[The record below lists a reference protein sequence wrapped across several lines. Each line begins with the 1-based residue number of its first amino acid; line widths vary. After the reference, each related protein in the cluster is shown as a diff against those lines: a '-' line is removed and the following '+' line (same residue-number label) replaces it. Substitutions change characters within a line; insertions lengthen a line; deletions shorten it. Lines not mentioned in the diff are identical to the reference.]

1 MPIILQPQP
10 PSATAAATGTS
21 GTIATSGV
29 SVARI
34 APTGNVTGVILAAG
48 TQDGQVMVVRNES
61 SYTVTFAAAGTSHVA
76 DGATSPIPANCARYF
91 SWAAAT
97 SLWYRSA

>member
-1 MPIILQPQP
+1 
-10 PSATAAATGTS
+10 
-21 GTIATSGV
+21 
-29 SVARI
+29 
-34 APTGNVTGVILAAG
+34 
-48 TQDGQVMVVRNES
+48 MVVRNES